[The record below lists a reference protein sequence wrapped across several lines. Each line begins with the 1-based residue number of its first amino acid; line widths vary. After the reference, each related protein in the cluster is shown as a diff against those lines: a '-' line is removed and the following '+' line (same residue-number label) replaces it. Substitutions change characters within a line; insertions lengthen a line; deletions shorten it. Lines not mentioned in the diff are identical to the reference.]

1 VFNILKDFN
10 NVKKKVI
17 FLDTP
22 GRGDTKNAEVDI
34 SNAVG
39 IVRTIRGAQ
48 IPIYP
53 VILFS
58 PEDSG
63 SRG

>member
-1 VFNILKDFN
+1 
-10 NVKKKVI
+10 
-17 FLDTP
+17 LDTP

-39 IVRTIRGAQ
+39 IVRTIRKAR